1 MPEKCTCGTTLVDD
15 ARFCHRCGRP
25 TSQAPENVAA
35 YDEPVIPVV
44 MAGTGDVAP
53 GLTPLQAKFA
63 SLPIGFGNPVALRVA
78 FIMSLSIM
86 LLEMIPGLNFLFLAW
101 WLGAG
106 WVGVLLYKRQT
117 GMVLSVRAGAKLGS
131 ITGVLTFMGMTLI
144 TSLTMVAA
152 GKQVLDQMVQQNPEM
167 KQVVD
172 DPAMLGSVF
181 FIVLVM
187 IFCLVVGV
195 CAAGGALAAR
205 QMGRGTSTPS

>member
-44 MAGTGDVAP
+44 MAGTGDVSP

-86 LLEMIPGLNFLFLAW
+86 LL
-101 WLGAG
+101 
-106 WVGVLLYKRQT
+106 
-117 GMVLSVRAGAKLGS
+117 
-131 ITGVLTFMGMTLI
+131 
-144 TSLTMVAA
+144 
-152 GKQVLDQMVQQNPEM
+152 D
-167 KQVVD
+167 
-172 DPAMLGSVF
+172 
-181 FIVLVM
+181 VLVNPGSTKPCP
-187 IFCLVVGV
+187 F
-195 CAAGGALAAR
+195 
-205 QMGRGTSTPS
+205 QNWSGTRFQSKFQRISKT